1 MITEFPGFYSKK
13 SKTNVY
19 EFKATHE
26 TIESSNYDTTIK
38 TGHPCKVDIGA
49 IDNGKASVSDGTYT
63 YHGEE
68 IRLYCDEGFV
78 PLYAKAK
85 TCKNGTFAPSFHQ
98 APFVC
103 VDDRKIFSL

>member
-1 MITEFPGFYSKK
+1 MYMNLKQLTKLLKVAIMIKLLKPG
-13 SKTNVY
+13 N
-19 EFKATHE
+19 
-26 TIESSNYDTTIK
+26 
-38 TGHPCKVDIGA
+38 PCKVDIGA

-98 APFVC
+98 APFIC
-103 VDDRKIFSL
+103 VNQRKIFL